1 MLDVAFFAA
10 SDPVSA
16 QMAAGRASGS
26 VLALRILVAIVSAS
40 SVMLMRLASDGSDF
54 DIFFDPSRNDIT
66 RVAAPSITVVIELGR
81 DIACQFQM
89 LFLVFAHRDLC
100 GTYSFSGEIFDWM
113 ISTGRWPLEHVQRF
127 VTYPFVH
134 ATFTHALF
142 AGVMLLALGKMVAE
156 AFGAVATLAIWL
168 VSSIGGAF
176 VYALLSDTG
185 VPLIG
190 AFPPIYGLI
199 GAFTYLLWL
208 RLGQMGEQQLRAFSL
223 IGILLGIQ
231 LLFGLF
237 FGGGKDW
244 LADIGGFVSG
254 FGLSLF
260 LVPGGWA
267 RILAKLR
274 GE

>member
-1 MLDVAFFAA
+1 MSNPDTQSPVNPLPPIVVA
-10 SDPVSA
+10 
-16 QMAAGRASGS
+16 
-26 VLALRILVAIVSAS
+26 
-40 SVMLMRLASDGSDF
+40 
-54 DIFFDPSRNDIT
+54 
-66 RVAAPSITVVIELGR
+66 
-81 DIACQFQM
+81 
-89 LFLVFAHRDLC
+89 LFLVIVGIEVMFSLGARGIL
-100 GTYSFSGEIFDWM
+100 GGPQAVGWRLGAIQTYSFSGEIFDWM